1 MHFSTA
7 IPLAVLWLAAS
18 PLALAASSTDLAVK
32 GTITP
37 SACAPLISGGGMVD
51 YGKMAARDLQAEQ
64 YTALPSQSM
73 QLSVRCE
80 APTFFT
86 LTTVDNRAGSSANH
100 ASWHGLGMTP
110 HDEKLGGVA
119 FRVRN
124 PVADGA
130 VVRMVI
136 SSDGVTW
143 NPSDIL
149 SYAFKSAVASD
160 SGQLAPIAVK
170 DFNADLRLFTRVAPA
185 DELTLIDEVPIDGH
199 VTVQLNYL

>member
-1 MHFSTA
+1 MKAF
-7 IPLAVLWLAAS
+7 AS
-18 PLALAASSTDLAVK
+18 RLLLTLLCVPPAFAASSTDLAVK
-32 GTITP
+32 GSITP
-37 SACAPLISGGGMVD
+37 SACAPLMSGGSEID
-51 YGKMAARDLQAEQ
+51 FGKMTVKDLNSDH
-64 YTALPSQSM
+64 YTSLPGQSLH
-73 QLSVRCE
+73 LSVVCE
-80 APTFFT
+80 GPTFFT
-86 LTTVDNRAGSSANH
+86 LNTIDNRAGTSASPMH
-100 ASWHGLGMTP
+100 WHGLGMTP

-130 VVRMVI
+130 VVSMVI

-149 SYAFKSAVASD
+149 SYAFKSAVASN